1 VTATARPHVQHQRPP
16 LWRNVAFLKWAAQLF
31 ALGLVIFVMFL
42 LADEAGDNLEANSV
56 RTSFDF
62 LSEPVG
68 IQIGEG
74 IETRPATGAQA
85 LWVGMVNM
93 LRISVVGIVFA
104 TVLGVLVGI
113 SRLSGNWLVSKV
125 ATVYVETIR
134 NIPLLVQ
141 IVFWLVVMNVLGPVT
156 FGMGPISGWLHVSQ
170 KGLSIPRVFGAD
182 GFFQWLTFAL
192 VGLAAAWLTY
202 RWRMRVKD
210 RTGQETHPFTWAGA
224 AFLLIAAVGWFA
236 HPLLGWMGA
245 VFGAIADLF
254 DSLPDYTIQ
263 VVLAGAAIGAA
274 AWWIRRFLASRRTP
288 AGLAKLTDDD
298 VFRMVFAGI
307 AAGAVAILVLAWPGL
322 ASWIGNSLTD
332 LFSLLG
338 RRFSSD
344 NTGAPIGAARPD
356 IVQTGAF
363 PQYSPAGWNMTP
375 AFFAVFVGVTAYTAA
390 FIAEIVRGG
399 ILAVPKG
406 QSEAA
411 GAVGLKR
418 GQALRF
424 VVLPQ
429 AFRIILPPLGNQY
442 LNLAKNTSLG
452 IAVGYADLVQ
462 VGQTIYNQTGNTL
475 QVILIWML
483 FYLTVSLSISFV
495 VNTVNRSLALVER

>member
-1 VTATARPHVQHQRPP
+1 VTATARPRVEHQRPP
-16 LWRNVAFLKWAAQLF
+16 LWRNVAFLKWAAQLL
-31 ALGLVIFVMFL
+31 ALALVIFVMFL
-42 LADEAGDNLEANSV
+42 LADEAGENLEANSV

-62 LSEPVG
+62 LSEPIG
-68 IQIGEG
+68 IQIAEG

-104 TVLGVLVGI
+104 TILGVLVGI

-134 NIPLLVQ
+134 NVPLLVQ
-141 IVFWLVVMNVLGPVT
+141 IVFWLVAMNVLSPVT
-156 FGMGPISGWLHVSQ
+156 FGMGPISGWFHVSQ
-170 KGLSIPRVFGAD
+170 KGLSFPRVYGQD
-182 GFFQWLTFAL
+182 GFFQWFAFAM
-192 VGLAAAWLTY
+192 VGLIAAWLSY

-210 RTGQETHPFTWAGA
+210 RTGQESHAFAWAGG
-224 AFLLIAAVGWFA
+224 AFLAFAVVGWFA
-236 HPLLGWMGA
+236 HPALGWLGA
-245 VFGAIADLF
+245 AFGSISDFF
-254 DSLPDYTIQ
+254 DSLPNYTIQ
-263 VVLAGAAIGAA
+263 IVLAAVAIGAA
-274 AWWIRRFLASRRTP
+274 AWWIRRFLAGRRTP

-307 AAGAVAILVLAWPGL
+307 AAGAAAIVVFAWPGL
-322 ASWIGNSLTD
+322 ASWLGNSLTD
-332 LFSLLG
+332 LFALLE
-338 RRFSSD
+338 RRFSFD
-344 NTGAPIGAARPD
+344 NSGAPIGAARPD
-356 IVQTGAF
+356 IIQTGAF
-363 PQYSPAGWNMTP
+363 PNYGPSGWNMTP

-462 VGQTIYNQTGNTL
+462 VGQTLYNQTGNTL

-495 VNTVNRSLALVER
+495 VNTVNRRMALVER